1 MKKEYK
7 RTNYP
12 SDLTDRQW
20 EKIEKFFPSGNKS
33 KYHKRNLVE
42 AVMYVVKT
50 GCQWRS
56 LPHDYPPYSTV
67 YNFYSRAKQKG
78 TWEKVMQF
86 LVRETRIK
94 AGRNAEPNYALIDS
108 QSVKTAYRS
117 DKKGYD
123 GGKKTKGIKRHIVT
137 DIMGNILAVNVH
149 KANQHDTKGG
159 IFVFEK
165 ALFLYPRIIAGCADE
180 GYRGTFK
187 NTFEEF
193 HNIRIDISKQIKPI
207 FEVLPK
213 RWRIERTFSWFGGYR
228 RLSKDFEYLSL
239 SEENI
244 IYISHAHLLL
254 SRL

>member
-1 MKKEYK
+1 
-7 RTNYP
+7 
-12 SDLTDRQW
+12 
-20 EKIEKFFPSGNKS
+20 
-33 KYHKRNLVE
+33 
-42 AVMYVVKT
+42 
-50 GCQWRS
+50 
-56 LPHDYPPYSTV
+56 
-67 YNFYSRAKQKG
+67 
-78 TWEKVMQF
+78 
-86 LVRETRIK
+86 
-94 AGRNAEPNYALIDS
+94 
-108 QSVKTAYRS
+108 
-117 DKKGYD
+117 
-123 GGKKTKGIKRHIVT
+123 
-137 DIMGNILAVNVH
+137 MGNILAVNVH
-149 KANQHDTKGG
+149 KANQHDTKDG

-165 ALFLYPRIIAGCADE
+165 ALFLYPRIIAGCVDE

-193 HNIRIDISKQIKPI
+193 HNIKIDILKQIKPI

>member
-1 MKKEYK
+1 MC
-7 RTNYP
+7 
-12 SDLTDRQW
+12 
-20 EKIEKFFPSGNKS
+20 
-33 KYHKRNLVE
+33 H
-42 AVMYVVKT
+42 
-50 GCQWRS
+50 
-56 LPHDYPPYSTV
+56 
-67 YNFYSRAKQKG
+67 
-78 TWEKVMQF
+78 
-86 LVRETRIK
+86 
-94 AGRNAEPNYALIDS
+94 
-108 QSVKTAYRS
+108 
-117 DKKGYD
+117 
-123 GGKKTKGIKRHIVT
+123 
-137 DIMGNILAVNVH
+137 
-149 KANQHDTKGG
+149 
-159 IFVFEK
+159 
-165 ALFLYPRIIAGCADE
+165 E

>member
-1 MKKEYK
+1 
-7 RTNYP
+7 
-12 SDLTDRQW
+12 
-20 EKIEKFFPSGNKS
+20 
-33 KYHKRNLVE
+33 
-42 AVMYVVKT
+42 
-50 GCQWRS
+50 
-56 LPHDYPPYSTV
+56 
-67 YNFYSRAKQKG
+67 
-78 TWEKVMQF
+78 
-86 LVRETRIK
+86 
-94 AGRNAEPNYALIDS
+94 
-108 QSVKTAYRS
+108 
-117 DKKGYD
+117 
-123 GGKKTKGIKRHIVT
+123 
-137 DIMGNILAVNVH
+137 
-149 KANQHDTKGG
+149 
-159 IFVFEK
+159 
-165 ALFLYPRIIAGCADE
+165 LYPRIIAGCADE